1 MVAAGCSS
9 TTAAKAPNPRQEG
22 EEPIPT
28 VPTATQAVTR
38 CNRESAAQAPTPT
51 HPFGSAGAA
60 LSETEVYTVTFTGPA
75 GTWTATRASKIAAAR
90 EAWAQFQLGT
100 VTATRIEAQA

>member
-28 VPTATQAVTR
+28 VPSAT
-38 CNRESAAQAPTPT
+38 QAPTPT